1 MVRRTML
8 DSRRNISLGCA
19 VSALAGYVDAIGF
32 VHLGG
37 LFVSFMSGNSTR
49 MGVSLA
55 EGQWLHAAKALGLIA
70 LFVIGAAAGSLI
82 VLGRGANRQPWVLL
96 AEALL
101 LAAAALCYTIGLS
114 NAAVAAIVLAMG
126 LESAGFPI
134 QARAACL
141 IGWPAAH
148 SRSPLIHHY
157 WLRTLGIEGGYNIEA
172 VPPEGFAE
180 FVMHLSTHGF
190 VGANVTIPHKE
201 RALALSMPD
210 ARARAVGAAN
220 TLWYEG
226 GELRSTNTDIEGFI
240 NNLDAC
246 APGWDAA
253 TDALVLG
260 AGGSSRAVV
269 FGLIERGIKR
279 VHLANRTIERARA
292 LADRFGANVHPVSWD
307 AMSDLLPRAGLLVNT
322 TSLGMDGQPALEVD
336 AGLLP
341 SHAVVAD
348 LVYVPLET
356 PLLPAPRPPG
366 LKTAHVL
373 GILLHQAVR
382 GVDLWFGQRPE
393 VTPELRALV
402 EADLTKV

>member
-1 MVRRTML
+1 VT
-8 DSRRNISLGCA
+8 
-19 VSALAGYVDAIGF
+19 
-32 VHLGG
+32 
-37 LFVSFMSGNSTR
+37 
-49 MGVSLA
+49 
-55 EGQWLHAAKALGLIA
+55 K
-70 LFVIGAAAGSLI
+70 
-82 VLGRGANRQPWVLL
+82 P
-96 AEALL
+96 
-101 LAAAALCYTIGLS
+101 
-114 NAAVAAIVLAMG
+114 
-126 LESAGFPI
+126 
-134 QARAACL
+134 RAACL

-180 FVMHLSTHGF
+180 FVLHLSTHGF

-201 RALALSMPD
+201 RALVLSTPD

-253 TDALVLG
+253 SDALVLG

-269 FGLIERGIKR
+269 FGLIERGIQH
-279 VHLANRTIERARA
+279 VHLANRSIERARA
-292 LADRFGANVHPVSWD
+292 LADQFGAKVRPVAWD
-307 AMSDLLPRAGLLVNT
+307 TIGGLLPRAKLLVNT
-322 TSLGMDGQPALEVD
+322 TSLGMHGQPALDID

-341 SHAVVAD
+341 SDAVVAD

-356 PLLPAPRPPG
+356 PLLAAARAHG
-366 LKTAHVL
+366 LKTADGL
-373 GILLHQAVR
+373 GMLLHQAVR
-382 GVDLWFGQRPE
+382 GFELWFGQRPE
-393 VTPELRALV
+393 VTSELRALV